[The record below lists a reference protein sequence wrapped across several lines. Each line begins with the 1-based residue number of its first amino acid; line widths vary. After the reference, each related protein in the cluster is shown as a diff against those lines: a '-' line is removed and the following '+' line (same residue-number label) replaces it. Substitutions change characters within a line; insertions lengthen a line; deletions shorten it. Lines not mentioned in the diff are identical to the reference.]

1 MNEEQAERILSVLY
15 ISSAILSVTS
25 LTCLVTVWQYWAW
38 SLDVCISIDCGCI
51 LYGINTFSTFMGG
64 DVKLCHFGVYGL
76 IPAILIGLCFG
87 GYHGYRCCIDRNLE
101 EPVRIY
107 EDVRRNLN
115 IGDVAPTTATATTTT
130 TITPAA
136 VPTMLVIR
144 PKRRTPYKQWIPGVF
159 LTILLCCLSLAHAV
173 VTTDGY
179 YKTCEQY
186 RKRLIQV
193 LGSAGRE
200 AEVLHDRL
208 SCGAIFDFMDYLQSD
223 VSNWKHGKEIDT
235 GFALRLAIISTWFNF
250 LTWTFAFLLNV
261 IMARKRFCCY

>member
-107 EDVRRNLN
+107 EDVR
-115 IGDVAPTTATATTTT
+115 
-130 TITPAA
+130 
-136 VPTMLVIR
+136 R